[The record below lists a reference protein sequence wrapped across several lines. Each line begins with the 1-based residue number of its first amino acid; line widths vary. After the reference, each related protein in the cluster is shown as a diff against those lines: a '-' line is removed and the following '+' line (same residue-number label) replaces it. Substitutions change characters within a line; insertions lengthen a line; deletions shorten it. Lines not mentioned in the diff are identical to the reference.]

1 MIRSDYDNTFSQSTT
16 SDPICGSTNT
26 RMAKIAAKYL
36 FKPQY
41 PVSASDAPASSSQE
55 NDHCWSIISGVPFSP
70 TISSHSVSIKEP
82 DELETYDAK
91 AALREIHEKYP
102 PRYPQQLDPL
112 PTPSDVSSV
121 STEKDAIA
129 HVRLP
134 RRQASKSMFKLAPI
148 PKKAPIDPI
157 AQPKPKNKS
166 KGQRS
171 KESLP
176 AVRDLRVKTKQALS
190 PEMQKKLEELRRIYL
205 TGQNH
210 I

>member
-1 MIRSDYDNTFSQSTT
+1 MIISDYNDTFSQSTT

-41 PVSASDAPASSSQE
+41 PISASDAPSSPSQE

-70 TISSHSVSIKEP
+70 TSSSHSASIKEP
-82 DELETYDAK
+82 DEMETYDPK

-112 PTPSDVSSV
+112 PTPSDASSV
-121 STEKDAIA
+121 STEKDVVA

-148 PKKAPIDPI
+148 PKKAPINLID
-157 AQPKPKNKS
+157 KPKNKA

-176 AVRDLRVKTKQALS
+176 PVRDLRVKTKQALS
-190 PEMQKKLEELRRIYL
+190 PEMQRKLEELRRIYL
-205 TGQNH
+205 TEQND